1 MIQTEFKDKKV
12 VLVSVPGAFTP
23 TCQNTHVQGYIEKL
37 SQLLFCRSYGR
48 CQWDPVSKS
57 LYLSKRALK
66 FNISL
71 VLNVEQFRRF
81 MTVIK
86 KLGERVEREHNQH
99 LRDSQRIEDRSIT
112 ANSSSAGIGIGG
124 SLDFESLVGGA
135 SGNHGVK
142 PEPVVGNG
150 KTWEDD
156 VWGSLLGSGG
166 SEVRSAKLFAM
177 SNRRD

>member
-1 MIQTEFKDKKV
+1 MSNVFITKW
-12 VLVSVPGAFTP
+12 VP
-23 TCQNTHVQGYIEKL
+23 N
-37 SQLLFCRSYGR
+37 
-48 CQWDPVSKS
+48 
-57 LYLSKRALK
+57 

-112 ANSSSAGIGIGG
+112 ANASSAGIGSGG
-124 SLDFESLVGGA
+124 SLAFESVVGGA

-142 PEPVVGNG
+142 PESVVGNG